1 VRVDHVAAIDSFV
14 IIATA
19 TQREANMSSATA
31 LLALIAL
38 AVPSRTQEN
47 AAVTSRP
54 IAITHV
60 AVIDATGAPAK
71 ADTTVVITDG
81 RISSIGPS
89 AQVKAPDGA
98 QVVDA
103 TGKFLIPG
111 LWDMHVHWYLE
122 RYLTLFIAN
131 GVTGVRQMWG
141 VPMHQQWRDK
151 IERGD
156 LVGPRMVIASRIVD
170 GPKPIWPGS
179 ATASDEAQGR
189 AAVVEAK
196 RAGADF
202 VKVYSLLP
210 REAFLG
216 IADEAKKQ
224 GIPFAGHVPLSVA
237 LSEASDAG
245 MKCVEHLTGVVSAC
259 SSREDELLKAAREA
273 VDAAAAAEN
282 PMLVLNQPRVL
293 EFMRIAND
301 SYSAEKAAALFAQLK
316 RNGTW
321 QCPTLTV
328 LHNTAFIDDPALAS
342 DPRLKYIPAKVKGA
356 WDPTKDPRFKDRPA
370 ERLEFEKK
378 SFPKKLEIV
387 GAMQR
392 AGVGILAGT
401 DTLNPYCMPGFS
413 LHGELGFLVQSGL
426 TPMEALQSATIAP
439 ARFLG
444 METEL
449 GTVEKGKL
457 ADLVLLRGNPLDD
470 IRNTQKIEA
479 VIARGRLFERNALDE
494 MLTQAE
500 ADAKK

>member
-1 VRVDHVAAIDSFV
+1 MNSVTV
-14 IIATA
+14 
-19 TQREANMSSATA
+19 
-31 LLALIAL
+31 LLSLFAL
-38 AVPSRTQEN
+38 AVPSQTQEK
-47 AAVTSRP
+47 APVASRP

-81 RISSIGPS
+81 RISAIGPS
-89 AQVKAPDGA
+89 AQVIAPEGA

-122 RYLTLFIAN
+122 RYLPLFIAN
-131 GVTGVRQMWG
+131 GVTGVRLMWG
-141 VPMHQQWRDK
+141 APLHQQWREK

-179 ATASDEAQGR
+179 ATASDESQGR
-189 AAVVEAK
+189 EAVVEAK
-196 RAGADF
+196 RGGADF
-202 VKVYSLLP
+202 VKIYTLLP
-210 REAFLG
+210 RDAFLG
-216 IADEAKKQ
+216 IADEARKQ
-224 GIPFAGHVPLSVA
+224 GIPFAAHVPLSVA

-245 MKCVEHLTGVVSAC
+245 MKCVEHLTGVISAC

-273 VDAAAAAEN
+273 VDLAAAAEN
-282 PMLVLNQPRVL
+282 PISVLQQPRAI
-293 EFMRIAND
+293 EFTRMAYD
-301 SYSAEKAAALFAQLK
+301 SYSAEKAAALFARLK
-316 RNGTW
+316 QNGTW

-342 DPRLKYIPAKVKGA
+342 DPRLKYIPARVKGA
-356 WDPTKDPRFKDRPA
+356 WDPTKDPRFKDRPP
-370 ERLEFEKK
+370 EGRELDKK

-401 DTLNPYCMPGFS
+401 DVLNPYCMPGFS
-413 LHGELGFLVQSGL
+413 LHDELAFLVQAGL

-444 METEL
+444 READL
-449 GTVEKGKL
+449 GTVEKGKI
-457 ADLVLLRGNPLDD
+457 ADLVLLRESPLVD
-470 IRNTQKIEA
+470 IHNTQKIEA
-479 VIARGRLFERNALDE
+479 VVVRGRVFERNALDE
-494 MLTQAE
+494 MLAQCE
-500 ADAKK
+500 SDAKK